1 MQYIWIGNTC
11 VVIDVCARKFYTI
24 YKYLQGL
31 ITVFFSSF
39 VDIKLYV
46 DIYMYNRCSL
56 SIKTTIKACN

>member
-39 VDIKLYV
+39 MDIKL
-46 DIYMYNRCSL
+46 
-56 SIKTTIKACN
+56 ACNRRPAV